1 MSEPI
6 KLFRNGQEIVIAAP
20 SQVQLLI
27 REGWSV
33 TPEDDVPFDIAAD
46 IEPTDDILF
55 EIEEPEVQEVAA
67 TKGKRGRPKR
77 KVHVEEAAE

>member
-6 KLFRNGQEIVIAAP
+6 RLFRGGQEIIITAP

-33 TPEDDVPFDIAAD
+33 TAEDDVPFDI
-46 IEPTDDILF
+46 
-55 EIEEPEVQEVAA
+55 EEPEEPEPEEPV
-67 TKGKRGRPKR
+67 KSKRGRPKA
-77 KVHVEEAAE
+77 KAQK

>member
-20 SQVQLLI
+20 SQVQMLI

-33 TPEDDVPFDIAAD
+33 TAEDDVPFDIAAD
-46 IEPTDDILF
+46 IEPTDDIPF

-67 TKGKRGRPKR
+67 TKGKRGRPKVQASDA
-77 KVHVEEAAE
+77 KK